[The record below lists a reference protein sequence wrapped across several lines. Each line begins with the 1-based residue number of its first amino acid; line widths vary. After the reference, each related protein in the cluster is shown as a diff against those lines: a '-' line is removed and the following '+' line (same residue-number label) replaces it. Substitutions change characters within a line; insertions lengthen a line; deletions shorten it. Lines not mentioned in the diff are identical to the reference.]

1 VQIEVSNGEIV
12 DKLTIL
18 LIKKENI
25 TDMQKLENITNEIV
39 KIGSA
44 SDSIISRTSEEFINL
59 YEVNKRLWQIED
71 SIREKERLQQFD
83 KEFIELARSVYFT
96 NDKRAEI
103 KRSINNIS
111 GSNLFEEKSYKDYK

>member
-1 VQIEVSNGEIV
+1 MQIEVSNGEIV

-25 TDMQKLENITNEIV
+25 TDIQKLENIANEIV

-44 SDSIISRTSEEFINL
+44 SDSIISRKSKEFINL
-59 YEVNKRLWQIED
+59 YEVNKRLWRIED

-83 KEFIELARSVYFT
+83 EEFIELARSVYFT